1 MIATRVVSRTP
12 PERWEDALISGNGS
26 TGIMMLGRPLDDLV
40 IINHEKLWVVGTD
53 CAPEAPDLR
62 EAWEEARRIAA
73 DRRYRDAD
81 RHVVKESRRILGEMF
96 GEAALHRGARL
107 PYDRTHPAFHL
118 HVRTESSGAVE
129 GYRREMDLET
139 GELSVHWT
147 DGRGEWCRRAFVS
160 RTDDVIVL
168 EMLPPAGTR
177 MDASLALTEAPG
189 SLPGDLGEVT
199 IGHNDNELYFH
210 AAYGRTLGRDEPEG
224 YHALGRVHI
233 RGGTG
238 RAADNGRLDIRGAE
252 GLLLVMR
259 LEYLDRAGQADREA
273 LGRKLAELPAE
284 YEALMSPH
292 AAAHGEMFRRVTL
305 DLGSDPAAAPESEDV
320 IERSAH
326 DGPTPEF
333 LELLHA
339 AGRYA
344 LVCGGTGELA
354 PSLMGIWGNEWT
366 PAWDGRYTFD
376 ANLNLAVSAGSQ
388 GSLPEVM
395 ETYFR
400 FVERSARDWP
410 GNAARLYGCRG
421 LLTDLC
427 QGWRHG
433 VVLMATYPWT
443 GGAGWLASYFYDHY
457 LYTRDPDFLRERV
470 VPLLREVACFYED
483 FLEGTDDES
492 GRAFSAAQG
501 GARRAGR
508 AVFYPSVSPENSP
521 VMEPAGRG
529 GAPASTSGALMRRA
543 GQSTNVVPNATCEIA
558 ICREVLTN
566 LASACR
572 ELGIEKENVPRW
584 EALLARLP
592 EYVVNT
598 DGALAEWAFPGLG
611 DHYDHRHSSHL
622 YPLYPSLEI
631 SPERTPALFEAA
643 RRAVEKRLEA
653 GLGNKSAHGIMH
665 ASFVAARLKDP
676 DLALRMLTEFA
687 ALRFVNSSFITCHNP
702 GPAIYNLD
710 TTFSMPGLLM
720 KLLVHSE
727 PGPLSGTGGAG
738 RKLPGLLELLPA
750 WPGSR
755 FPRGTARGI
764 LARGGVTVEELCWDL
779 TERRLSVRL
788 RSSRAQSVRLLCR
801 VPLRSEGPVS
811 ESAAAQPRRV
821 ASLDEPEAARVA
833 RPGEEWRLDLPA
845 GTPVTLAW

>member
-26 TGIMMLGRPLDDLV
+26 TGIMMLGRPLDDL
-40 IINHEKLWVVGTD
+40 IIVNHEKLWVVGTD

-62 EAWEEARRIAA
+62 EAWKEARRIVA

-81 RHVVKESRRILGEMF
+81 RHVVKEARRILGEMF
-96 GEAALHRGARL
+96 GDASLHRGARL

-118 HVRTESSGAVE
+118 HVATEPGGAVE

-139 GELSVHWT
+139 GELSVCWS
-147 DGRGEWCRRAFVS
+147 DGRGEWRRRAFVS

-168 EMLPPAGTR
+168 EMLPPEGTR
-177 MDASLALTEAPG
+177 MDASLGLTEAPG

-199 IGHNDNELYFH
+199 VVHEDNELYLH

-224 YHALGRVHI
+224 YHALGRVHV

-238 RAADNGRLDIRGAE
+238 RAIDNGRLDIRDAE

-292 AAAHGEMFRRVTL
+292 AAVHGEMFRRVTL
-305 DLGSDPAAAPESEDV
+305 DLGSDPEAAPASEDV

-326 DGPTPEF
+326 EGPTPEF

-354 PSLMGIWGNEWT
+354 PSLMGIWGNEWN

-388 GSLPEVM
+388 GDLPEVM

-457 LYTRDPDFLRERV
+457 LYTRDRSFLRERV
-470 VPLLREVACFYED
+470 VPLLREVARFYED

-492 GRAFSAAQG
+492 
-501 GARRAGR
+501 GR

-521 VMEPAGRG
+521 VMEPAE
-529 GAPASTSGALMRRA
+529 
-543 GQSTNVVPNATCEIA
+543 QSTNVVPNATCEIA

-566 LASACR
+566 LVSACR
-572 ELGIEKENVPRW
+572 ELGIEKESIPRW

-592 EYVVNT
+592 GYVVNT
-598 DGALAEWAFPGLG
+598 DGALAEWAFAGLG

-631 SPERTPALFEAA
+631 SPERTPALFDAA

-665 ASFVAARLKDP
+665 ASFVAAQLKDP
-676 DLALRMLTEFA
+676 ELALRMLTEFA
-687 ALRFVNSSFITCHNP
+687 RLRFVNSSFITCHNP
-702 GPAIYNLD
+702 GPSIYNLD

-727 PGPLSGTGGAG
+727 PG
-738 RKLPGLLELLPA
+738 LLEFLPA
-750 WPGSR
+750 WPGDR

-779 TERRLSVRL
+779 AKQRLSVRL

-801 VPLRSEGPVS
+801 AALRPEGPVS
-811 ESAAAQPRRV
+811 EGAAAQPRRV
-821 ASLDEPEAARVA
+821 GPLDEPETTRLARAA
-833 RPGEEWRLDLPA
+833 GEWRLDLPA
-845 GTPVTLAW
+845 GTPVTLVW